1 MNRSIPIAPV
11 VGAWLLVSF
20 AVLFTACSPNEPVS
34 TPSDDLVPPPPASA
48 DAVVVPRSAKG
59 RAPVIDRS
67 TPEGVLASIKD
78 IIATDAMDSLRSFC
92 HPAISVVSPVKLMC
106 AIGTEDMDQIDK
118 FRTWFS
124 SARMDSAIMLN
135 GDTARIP
142 LTLAPGHPAR
152 ERHATLMLLRHEG
165 TYYLNNLV
173 WRR

>member
-1 MNRSIPIAPV
+1 M
-11 VGAWLLVSF
+11 
-20 AVLFTACSPNEPVS
+20 LFTGCSPVGPG
-34 TPSDDLVPPPPASA
+34 SDTSNDRLPPPPVSA

-59 RAPVIDRS
+59 RAPVIDRT

-78 IIATDAMDSLRSFC
+78 IIATDALDSLKSFC
-92 HPAISVVSPVKLMC
+92 HPEITAGSPVKLMC
-106 AIGTEDMDQIDK
+106 AISTEDMDQIDK
-118 FRTWFS
+118 FRIWFG
-124 SARMDSAIMLN
+124 SARLDSAIMLN

-142 LTLAPGHPAR
+142 LTLAPGDPAR